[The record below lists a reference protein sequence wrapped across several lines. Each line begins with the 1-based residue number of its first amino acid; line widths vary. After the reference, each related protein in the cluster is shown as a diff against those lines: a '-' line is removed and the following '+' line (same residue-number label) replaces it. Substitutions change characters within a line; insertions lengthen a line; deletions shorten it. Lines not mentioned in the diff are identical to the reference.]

1 MLRCH
6 WTTRTA
12 WRNEVKKLKTLVA
25 GLALMPVLVLAAM
38 PAPYS
43 AHYEV
48 LRNGDRQG
56 ESTVSLKATADG
68 RSEFSSS
75 TTGSEGLAAFAAA
88 SVDERS
94 LLRWRDGAPETVSW
108 TYRQKVAWKSRDRS
122 LEVDAAGRRL
132 DLRDKDK
139 RYSPPYRPGV
149 LDRHAVTVALMRDL
163 AAGRSGELR
172 YLVPD
177 KDELE
182 AWVFRTGASER
193 IDTALGAQRAL
204 RVDRVRESG
213 GGRSTTLWLAQDR
226 GYVPLRILQRE
237 PDGETIDMR
246 ITSLR

>member
-1 MLRCH
+1 MLRCL
-6 WTTRTA
+6 WTTTTV
-12 WRNEVKKLKTLVA
+12 WRSEVNKLKTLVA
-25 GLALMPVLVLAAM
+25 CLALLPALALATM

-43 AHYEV
+43 ARYDV
-48 LRNGDRQG
+48 LRNGERQG
-56 ESTVSLKATADG
+56 ETTVVLKATADG
-68 RSEFSSS
+68 REFSSS
-75 TTGSEGLAAFAAA
+75 TVGNEGLAALAAA
-88 SVDERS
+88 SVSERS
-94 LLRWRDGAPETVSW
+94 LLRWREGAPETVSW
-108 TYRQKVAWKSRDRS
+108 NYHQKIAWKSRERS
-122 LEVDAAGRRL
+122 LAVDAAGRRL

-149 LDRHAVTVALMRDL
+149 LDRHAVTVALMQDI

-193 IDTALGAQRAL
+193 IDTAVGAQRAL
-204 RVDRVRESG
+204 RVERIRSDG

>member
-1 MLRCH
+1 V
-6 WTTRTA
+6 
-12 WRNEVKKLKTLVA
+12 NKLKTLVA
-25 GLALMPVLVLAAM
+25 CLALLPALALAM

-43 AHYEV
+43 ARYEV

-56 ESTVSLKATADG
+56 EASVSLRATADG

-75 TTGSEGLAAFAAA
+75 TVGSEGLAALTAATI
-88 SVDERS
+88 DERS
-94 LLRWRDGAPETVSW
+94 LLRWREGTPETVSW

-122 LEVDAAGRRL
+122 LAVDAAGRRL
-132 DLRDKDK
+132 VLRDRDK

-226 GYVPLRILQRE
+226 GYVPLRILQKE

-246 ITSLR
+246 IVSLK